1 MYKRSGYAEL
11 VVTWYLAGL
20 VKNVSSLVQ
29 DWGPGWESPKCPG
42 VSISRR
48 NGRLPTLNSV
58 AGNSAMVTASLSTS
72 RVLILDPWMEPQFYS
87 QDGNGWLNVTLFF
100 LYLVVI
106 LLSCEV
112 WICLNES

>member
-29 DWGPGWESPKCPG
+29 DWGPGWESPKFPG

-58 AGNSAMVTASLSTS
+58 AGNSTMVTASLSTS
-72 RVLILDPWMEPQFYS
+72 RVLILDPWMEPQLYS
-87 QDGNGWLNVTLFF
+87 QEGNG
-100 LYLVVI
+100 
-106 LLSCEV
+106 
-112 WICLNES
+112 